1 MPVPQTSAAPA
12 ASVSLPEALN
22 LIDGKR
28 VPSSSDETIRL
39 LDPSSGEFL
48 ADVPAGSAQD
58 ASAGVAAAR
67 AAADGWART
76 APGARASA
84 LKAAARRL
92 REAVD
97 ELTEIQSR
105 ESGKPPEGSR
115 GGVMAGIETIEQ
127 YAELGPLH
135 RGQSLQG
142 NWNSTDLMVFEP
154 RGVAVVLTPWN
165 DPIAI
170 CAQLVAAALV
180 AGNPVIF
187 SPSERTPLCGIRF
200 AEIVADELPPGV
212 LNLVLGDARVGRP
225 LVENPDVDLVLHIG
239 SSITGRQ
246 IAEACAATGAHAV
259 LEGGGKDP
267 CIVDADV
274 DPAWAAAQAA
284 LGAFANTGQ
293 ICTSVE
299 RIYVHRDIAE
309 PFLDALVEEAGK
321 QVIGSALDPATTM
334 GPMVDE
340 AQRSVVD
347 RHVSEAVAAG
357 AELRT
362 GGEVPD
368 GAGSFFPP
376 TVLVGCTDDMAV
388 MREETFGPVAAVQ
401 VVDSFDDAVAAA
413 KVSDFGLAATVL
425 TADITHAQEAWRS
438 LPVGTVKINAVFG
451 GAPGGSA
458 TPGPGSGQGFGYG
471 PELLDECTRV
481 KVVHLEPAVSRR

>member
-1 MPVPQTSAAPA
+1 VATSTLTP
-12 ASVSLPEALN
+12 LPETLN

-28 VPSSSDETIRL
+28 VPSASDETIHL
-39 LDPSSGEFL
+39 LDPSTGEFL

-58 ASAGVAAAR
+58 AAAAVAAAKGAR
-67 AAADGWART
+67 GLWART
-76 APGARASA
+76 SPGARAGA

-97 ELTEIQSR
+97 ELTAIQSR

-142 NWNSTDLMVFEP
+142 NWNSTDVMVYEP

-180 AGNPVIF
+180 AGNPVVF

-239 SSITGRQ
+239 SSITGRS
-246 IAEACAATGAHAV
+246 IAGACAATGAHAV

-267 CIVDADV
+267 CLVDADV
-274 DPAWAAAQAA
+274 DPRWAAAQAA

-299 RIYVHRDIAE
+299 RIYVHAAVAE
-309 PFLDALVEEAGK
+309 EFVAGLIEEAQG
-321 QVIGSALDPATTM
+321 QVLGSALDAATTM

-340 AQRSVVD
+340 AQRAVVD
-347 RHVSEAVAAG
+347 RHVREAVESG
-357 AELRT
+357 AELRY
-362 GGEVPD
+362 GGQVPD
-368 GAGSFFPP
+368 GPGSFYPP
-376 TVLVGCTDDMAV
+376 TVLVGCTPDMAV

-401 VVDSFDDAVAAA
+401 VVESFDDALTAAC
-413 KVSDFGLAATVL
+413 VSDFGLAATVL
-425 TADITHAQEAWRS
+425 TADLDHAQEAWRT
-438 LPVGTVKINAVFG
+438 LPVGTVKVNAVFG

-471 PELLDECTRV
+471 PELLDECSRV
-481 KVVHLEPAVSRR
+481 KVLHMEPAQKRSS

>member
-1 MPVPQTSAAPA
+1 VPSPSLNPVP
-12 ASVSLPEALN
+12 LPEPLH

-28 VPSSSDETIRL
+28 IPSTSEETIRL
-39 LDPSSGEFL
+39 HNPSTGEFL
-48 ADVPAGSAQD
+48 ADVPAGSAKD
-58 ASAGVAAAR
+58 AAAAVAAAR
-67 AAADGWART
+67 AARDAWART
-76 APGARASA
+76 SPGERAGA

-92 REAVD
+92 RDAVD
-97 ELTEIQSR
+97 ELTVLQSL
-105 ESGKPPEGSR
+105 ECGKPPDGSR
-115 GGVMAGIETIEQ
+115 GGVLAGIETIEQ

-154 RGVAVVLTPWN
+154 RGVAAVLTPWN

-180 AGNPVIF
+180 AGNPVVF

-225 LVENPDVDLVLHIG
+225 LVENPDVALVLHIG

-246 IAEACAATGAHAV
+246 IAAACAATGAHAV

-267 CIVDADV
+267 CIVDGDV
-274 DPAWAAAQAA
+274 DPAWAAEQAA

-309 PFLDALVEEAGK
+309 PFVTALVAEAGK
-321 QVIGSALDPATTM
+321 QVLGNALEPSTTM
-334 GPMVDE
+334 GPMVDD
-340 AQRSVVD
+340 AQRALVD
-347 RHVSEAVAAG
+347 RHVREAAAAG
-357 AELRT
+357 AEVRC
-362 GGEVPD
+362 GGHVPE
-368 GAGSFFPP
+368 GPGSFYPP
-376 TVLVGCTDDMAV
+376 TVLVGCTPGMAV
-388 MREETFGPVAAVQ
+388 MRDETFGPVAAVA
-401 VVDSFDDAVAAA
+401 VVDSFAHALAAA
-413 KVSDFGLAATVL
+413 SVSGFGLAGTVL
-425 TADITHAQEAWRS
+425 TADLTHAQEAWRS

-481 KVVHLEPAVSRR
+481 KVVHLEPAVPRRPGG

>member
-1 MPVPQTSAAPA
+1 VPANTTARR
-12 ASVSLPEALN
+12 LPEPLH

-28 VPSSSDETIRL
+28 VPSASEETIRL
-39 LDPSSGEFL
+39 TDPSTGAFL
-48 ADVPAGSAQD
+48 ADVPAGCRQD
-58 ASAGVAAAR
+58 AAAAVQAAR
-67 AAADGWART
+67 AAADAWART
-76 APGARASA
+76 APGERAGA

-92 REAVD
+92 RDCVE
-97 ELTEIQSR
+97 ELTEIQSL
-105 ESGKPPEGSR
+105 ESGKPPDGSR

-170 CAQLVAAALV
+170 CAQLIAAALV
-180 AGNPVIF
+180 AGNPVVF
-187 SPSERTPLCGIRF
+187 SPSERTPLSGIRF

-239 SSITGRQ
+239 SSSTGRS
-246 IAEACAATGAHAV
+246 IAEACAGTGAHAV

-267 CIVDADV
+267 CLVDADV
-274 DPAWAAAQAA
+274 DPSWAAGQAA

-309 PFLDALVEEAGK
+309 PFVAALVEEAGK
-321 QVIGSALDPATTM
+321 QVLGSALEASTTM
-334 GPMVDE
+334 GPMVDR
-340 AQRSVVD
+340 AQRAVVD
-347 RHVSEAVAAG
+347 RHVQEAVAAG
-357 AELRT
+357 AEIRC
-362 GGEVPD
+362 GGAVPD
-368 GAGSFFPP
+368 GGGSFYPP
-376 TVLVGCTDDMAV
+376 TVLVGCTPEMAV

-401 VVDSFDDAVAAA
+401 VVDSFEDALAAA
-413 KVSDFGLAATVL
+413 AVSDFGLAATVL
-425 TADITHAQEAWRS
+425 TADLTHAQEAWRS
-438 LPVGTVKINAVFG
+438 LPVGTVKVNAVFG

-481 KVVHLEPAVSRR
+481 KVVHLEPAVPRHRG